1 MSKKIYIVSQ
11 LGVSNAGGVEKIS
24 WYLQELLK
32 EKYDVSVITKGRI
45 SFGKLNNLIQ
55 PVLIS
60 IRLWAHNFGKADLHK
75 AFVIGNSWHC
85 FLYPA
90 DISIHHGTSA
100 GIIKHTGESGLS
112 LKLTSWMEKVSA
124 RRAKKVLA
132 VSENCKKELIELY
145 GIDEAKIFVLN
156 NFVQDEVF
164 TPLNGKVL
172 QKDEALSKIINVCF
186 SGALLDKKGLDKL
199 LEFSDY
205 IENEGAQAN
214 LPKSDFVIKLNIA
227 TNYEKNAQPF
237 MNRKTTSVKIGLSS
251 EQMPA
256 FYCQNDIMFFPTKYE
271 GFSMAALE
279 ALSCGLPLIG
289 TRFAVG
295 PELEGF
301 DFCRLVT
308 NQNTPQEIIE
318 KIIELYTKY
327 SSESGRMT
335 IHNLIKEK
343 FGTEQ
348 YKNKL
353 YTFIENMLK

>member
-1 MSKKIYIVSQ
+1 M
-11 LGVSNAGGVEKIS
+11 LGVSNAGGVEKVS
-24 WYLQELLK
+24 WYLNELLK
-32 EKYDVSVITKGRI
+32 DKYDVSIIRRCKL

-60 IRLWAHNFGKADLHK
+60 IRLWLLNFGKADSHK
-75 AFVIGNSWHC
+75 ALVIGNSWHC

-100 GIIKHTGESGLS
+100 GIIKNTGENGFA
-112 LKLTSWMEKVSA
+112 LKMTAWMEKISA
-124 RRAKKVLA
+124 RHAKKIMA
-132 VSENCKKELIELY
+132 VSENCKKELVELY
-145 GIDEAKIFVLN
+145 GIDEAKIYVLN

-164 TPLNGKVL
+164 TPANELPAQNEVT
-172 QKDEALSKIINVCF
+172 QSKIINVCF

-205 IENEGAQAN
+205 LENEGVLAN
-214 LPKSDFVIKLNIA
+214 QPVIKLNIA
-227 TNYEKNAQPF
+227 TNYEKNSQAF
-237 MNRKTTSVKIGLSS
+237 MGRKNTSLKIGLTS
-251 EQMPA
+251 EQMPD
-256 FYCQNDIMFFPTKYE
+256 FYRQNDIMFFPTKYE

-279 ALSCGLPLIG
+279 SLSCGLPLIG

-301 DFCRLVT
+301 DFCRLIT
-308 NQNTPQEIIE
+308 NQNTPQELA
-318 KIIELYTKY
+318 KIIIDLYTKY
-327 SSESGRMT
+327 ASQSEKIR
-335 IHNLIKEK
+335 IHNAIKEK

-348 YKNKL
+348 YKDKL